1 MDENMQSRAGV
12 LDLIRHK
19 RARLTKPIPISDSR
33 LFRQRRESEAA
44 TRASRD
50 RPRRD
55 EEAAL
60 LQQKRALADQMFD
73 LCERA
78 SEAARKRGG
87 EVADDLER
95 IAELSFLVSYWDSET
110 APEADAGSPVRRLEE
125 SRDFL
130 AAMALASDVAQL
142 AAAPPHGR
150 RGASAREG
158 SPSGPRT
165 E

>member
-19 RARLTKPIPISDSR
+19 RGRLTKPIPISDSR
-33 LFRQRRESEAA
+33 LFRQRRESEAG

-50 RPRRD
+50 RPRRGD
-55 EEAAL
+55 DGTL
-60 LQQKRALADQMFD
+60 LRQKRALADQLFD

-78 SEAARKRGG
+78 SEAARRRGG
-87 EVADDLER
+87 EVADELER

-110 APEADAGSPVRRLEE
+110 APEVDASGPVRRLEE

-130 AAMALASDVAQL
+130 AAMVLASDVAQL
-142 AAAPPHGR
+142 AAAPLHGAC
-150 RGASAREG
+150 GASARDG
-158 SPSGPRT
+158 SSAPG
-165 E
+165 